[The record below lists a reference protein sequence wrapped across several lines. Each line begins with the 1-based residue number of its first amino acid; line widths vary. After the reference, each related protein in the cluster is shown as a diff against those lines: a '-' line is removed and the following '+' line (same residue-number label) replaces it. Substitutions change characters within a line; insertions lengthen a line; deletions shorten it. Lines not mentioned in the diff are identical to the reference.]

1 MYDAFMWFGLGVVFS
16 LLCYLL
22 LVIHSENK
30 KRKENELM
38 WKIRDEVLDSSRF
51 EDMEVRLEVCENKYK
66 RLDNKIYNDLQ
77 KIKDELK

>member
-22 LVIHSENK
+22 AVIHSENK

-38 WKIRDEVLDSSRF
+38 WKIRDEVLDSSRSVSLVYF
-51 EDMEVRLEVCENKYK
+51 REALG
-66 RLDNKIYNDLQ
+66 KIYNDLQ

>member
-1 MYDAFMWFGLGVVFS
+1 MYDAFMWFGLGVVFG

-22 LVIHSENK
+22 AVIHSENK

-38 WKIRDEVLDSSRF
+38 WKIRDEVLDSSRSVSLVYF
-51 EDMEVRLEVCENKYK
+51 REALG
-66 RLDNKIYNDLQ
+66 KIYNDLQ

>member
-16 LLCYLL
+16 LLCYSLA
-22 LVIHSENK
+22 VIHSENK

-38 WKIRDEVLDSSRF
+38 WKIRDEVLDSSRSVSLVYF
-51 EDMEVRLEVCENKYK
+51 REALG
-66 RLDNKIYNDLQ
+66 KIYNDLQ